1 MLMIK
6 KSDLPVYA
14 VKIPTDTNMVDTDQI
29 SNVADV
35 FWKQKE
41 QEIKSDVYILRI
53 DPLFKFSDLMWM
65 C

>member
-35 FWKQKE
+35 F
-41 QEIKSDVYILRI
+41 
-53 DPLFKFSDLMWM
+53 
-65 C
+65 